1 MDAVYSMINRIDI
14 DILNKYIHMAS
25 SWKHK
30 AKFVSFPRFKRI
42 LKGDYE
48 FLLLLNSQSTAYLL
62 MSQN

>member
-1 MDAVYSMINRIDI
+1 MLSIVWLINRIDI

-30 AKFVSFPRFKRI
+30 AKFVPFPRFKRI